1 MIRLELPTK
10 KREKEAKLYIK
21 EHLEHKSN
29 INGSGGLFS
38 YDDYNLWLE
47 HKQREHHGEVIR
59 KDHVSASTYFAIN
72 EEDKI
77 VGMTNIRHYLSE
89 LLIVNGWG
97 HIGYGVRP
105 TERRKGYA
113 TEILRLAL
121 IECKKLGINEV
132 MVGCL
137 EENKASA
144 KVIAKNGG
152 ILSSE
157 FLDKDGL
164 TELIFLIKI

>member
-1 MIRLELPTK
+1 MRIANK
-10 KREKEAKLYIK
+10 KREEQAKLYIK
-21 EHLEHKSN
+21 EHFEYKSN
-29 INGSGGLFS
+29 INGSGGLSS
-38 YDDYNLWLE
+38 YDDYDLWLD
-47 HKQREHHGEVIR
+47 HKLREHFGEVIR
-59 KDHVSASTYFAIN
+59 IDHVSASTYFAIN

-77 VGMTNIRHYLSE
+77 VGMTNIRHYLNE

-121 IECKKLGINEV
+121 IECKKLGISEA

-137 EENKASA
+137 KENIASA
-144 KVIAKNGG
+144 KVITKNGG
-152 ILSSE
+152 ILSRE
-157 FLDKDGL
+157 FIDEDGL
-164 TELIFLIKI
+164 TESIFLIKV